1 MKSLLIA
8 PLVLLCSAPRTAPE
22 ADVSLSLAIETGT
35 KLSKTF
41 VTELAL
47 ELEEVTLALTIDGE
61 NHPLDSPEYEMT
73 IAQTETVT
81 FTDEYLALEDGHTT
95 KIRRRFDT
103 LTETSARTS
112 TDAEGTSNEDNEEG
126 ESELEGHTVDLT
138 WDAEGETWSAAFAEG
153 DEGGDD
159 ELIAELQH
167 HADLLDFLPEGEV
180 AIGAEWSVPAA
191 AFVHFSNP
199 SGELHLDTP
208 SDKEEDDDDLQD
220 QLDANFEG
228 EITAKLVSVEDGLA
242 NIELTF
248 ELTTSGSIDVE
259 IEELEESMSVEAK
272 RTVEL
277 EFDLEGALVWH
288 IEEGRPVSL
297 VAEGEV
303 GFESVQEQASDQNGA
318 AVVFTQTQRFAGT
331 LKLTAEIE

>member
-22 ADVSLSLAIETGT
+22 ADVSLALSIESGT

-47 ELEEVTLALTIDGE
+47 ELEEVTLGLTIDGE
-61 NHPLDSPEYEMT
+61 DHELDSPEYEMT

-95 KIRRRFDT
+95 KLRRRFDT
-103 LTETSARTS
+103 LAETSARTS
-112 TDAEGTSNEDNEEG
+112 TDEEGASNEDNEEG

-159 ELIAELQH
+159 ELITELQH
-167 HADLLDFLPEGEV
+167 HADLIDFLPEGEV
-180 AIGAEWSVPAA
+180 AIGAEWSIPAA
-191 AFVHFSNP
+191 AFVRFSNP

-259 IEELEESMSVEAK
+259 IEELDESIAVEATRK
-272 RTVEL
+272 VEL

-288 IEEGRPVSL
+288 VEEGRAVSL

-303 GFESVQEQASDQNGA
+303 GFESVQQQSSDQNGA

-331 LKLTAEIE
+331 LKVTAEIE